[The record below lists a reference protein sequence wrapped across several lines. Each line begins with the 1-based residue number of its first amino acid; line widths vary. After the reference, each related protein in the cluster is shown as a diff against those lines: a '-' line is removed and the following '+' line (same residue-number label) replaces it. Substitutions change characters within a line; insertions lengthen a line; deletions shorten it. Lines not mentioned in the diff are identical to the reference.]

1 MSKRKGI
8 SIETRDALT
17 AYAFLSP
24 WLIGLIAFVIYP
36 VVYSLY
42 MAFQDVRI
50 TGTGIVMTPN
60 GINNFKQAFLMDNQ
74 FTVLLTA
81 YIRETVMIVPI
92 IVLFAM
98 FVAIMLNFKFPGK
111 GFFRALFFLP
121 VIFAT
126 GQVLNEIFNQG
137 AGGLSILDQYNI
149 KPLIQSNIPATFA
162 NPLIAVLDKFVLILW
177 YSGVQVLIFLAGLQ
191 TIGKPVYEAASI
203 DGASPWDTF
212 WKITLP
218 GITPFILLNAV
229 YTIVDLSTYP
239 FNQMLNLIVNHMKY
253 TGYGYASAIGWI
265 YFSIVLIMIGLI
277 FLISRR
283 FVHYAG
289 ER

>member
-1 MSKRKGI
+1 MSKRKGL
-8 SIETRDALT
+8 SIDARDAFT
-17 AYAFLSP
+17 AYLFLTP
-24 WLIGLIAFVIYP
+24 WLIGLCAFMIYP
-36 VVYSLY
+36 VFYSLY
-42 MAFQDVRI
+42 MSFQNVRI
-50 TGTGIVMTPN
+50 TGNGIIMTPH
-60 GINNFKQAFLMDNQ
+60 GFNNYKQAFLMDNQ
-74 FTVLLTA
+74 FSVLLTN
-81 YIRETVMIVPI
+81 YLKEMVLMIPI

-111 GFFRALFFLP
+111 AMFRAFFFLP

-126 GQVLNEIFNQG
+126 GQVLSEIFHQG

-149 KPLIQSNIPATFA
+149 KPLIQSSVPSIFA

-229 YTIVDLSTYP
+229 YTIVDLSTFP
-239 FNQMLNLIVNHMKY
+239 FSPILGLVNHHMRY
-253 TGYGYASAIGWI
+253 TGYGYASALGWI
-265 YFSIVLIMIGLI
+265 YFTIVFILIGLI